1 MVNLILLRMLIAF
14 LYKMP
19 RAFILLAMIMW
30 IIEMAKIVNYAYECY
45 FNGIATEEVNLQN
58 TDAIN
63 RSWQN
68 LSQAHKW
75 SNLYHALTW
84 KIKSRSFNFDLSI
97 GVADEQAVVLSE
109 VEHNRWNMEKLL
121 SIPLSGSR
129 PKATPLPIGGT
140 NYRGL
145 HVPPKFEKRRNVAIP

>member
-1 MVNLILLRMLIAF
+1 
-14 LYKMP
+14 
-19 RAFILLAMIMW
+19 
-30 IIEMAKIVNYAYECY
+30 MAKIVNYAYACY

-97 GVADEQAVVLSE
+97 GVADEQAVVEQFE
-109 VEHNRWNMEKLL
+109 V
-121 SIPLSGSR
+121 
-129 PKATPLPIGGT
+129 GGA
-140 NYRGL
+140 GKGEFL
-145 HVPPKFEKRRNVAIP
+145 GNVESFGFSADGIF